1 MAIDPVILIMER
13 IRKAESDLRVESRLN
28 ALNYSHA
35 RADLVNATLMRI
47 RTLYDE
53 LTQTVPTSSLGAAE
67 LIRIAAHRLP
77 FSHARY
83 AGHLERVAERLG
95 AGRRIHNDLVWL
107 RAMADALKA
116 GVPDD
121 RNDRTAAILALA
133 IRGAAQ
139 PVLIHRALVAQRGA
153 PPRLDQLAAPP

>member
-13 IRKAESDLRVESRLN
+13 IRRAESDLRVESKLN
-28 ALNYSHA
+28 SLNYSSA
-35 RADLVNATLMRI
+35 RADLINTILMRI
-47 RTLYDE
+47 RVLYGE

-83 AGHLERVAERLG
+83 ACHLERVAERLG
-95 AGRRIHNDLVWL
+95 AGQRIHNDLVWL
-107 RAMADALKA
+107 RALADALRA
-116 GVPDD
+116 GEPDD

-139 PVLIHRALVAQRGA
+139 PVLVHRALMPQRGM
-153 PPRLDQLAAPP
+153 PPRLEQLSAPL